1 MQRQARSIQKESIT
15 MEDFQSRA
23 FFNVLETDAAYL
35 DQYGNWQ
42 KSPDKKSLV
51 RADNGSYISTVGK
64 NYSIVDN
71 RNYFEGV
78 INALSQAEIQYE
90 PKMVYE
96 EGNGRR
102 TTMVV
107 KLPQFQLYKGSPTE
121 QQDFELRIRNSFDTT
136 MAADTVLGFL
146 RLVCTNGMTAFD
158 AQFSYRMIH
167 KGDVLLKA
175 EQAIELYKD
184 FEGTWQRNKAIIERL
199 GHSKGTKDAV
209 RRYIGDGEVS
219 LNSIFKGERWASKLQ
234 QKWYE
239 SNETTNLWD
248 LYNMMTYI
256 ISHEYGH
263 NYSSKVNKM
272 QELNR
277 EVKAWNKLLE
287 VSDATFY

>member
-1 MQRQARSIQKESIT
+1 MSLRQARSISKDALTVDEF
-15 MEDFQSRA
+15 MNKA
-23 FFNVLETDAAYL
+23 FFDIYETDAAYL
-35 DQYGNWQ
+35 DQYGNWE
-42 KSPDKKSLV
+42 KITDKKSLV
-51 RADNGSYISTVGK
+51 RSDGSYVSTVGK

-71 RNYFEGV
+71 RKYFEGV
-78 INALSQAEIQYE
+78 IGALSQAEVQYE
-90 PKMVYE
+90 PKQVYV

-107 KLPQFQLYKGSPTE
+107 KLPQFALYPNTQE
-121 QQDFELRIRNSFDTT
+121 AQDFELRIRNSFDTT
-136 MAADTVLGFL
+136 MAADTILGFL
-146 RLVCTNGMTAFD
+146 RLICTNGMTAFD

-175 EQAIELYKD
+175 EQAIELYRD
-184 FEGTWQRNKAIIERL
+184 FEGAWQRNKAIIEQL
-199 GHSKGTKDAV
+199 GHSKGSKDAV

-277 EVKAWNKLLE
+277 EVKSWNRLLD

>member
-1 MQRQARSIQKESIT
+1 MQRQARSIIKESLSIS
-15 MEDFQSRA
+15 DFMDQA
-23 FFNVLETDAAYL
+23 FFNVYESDAAYM
-35 DQYGNWQ
+35 DSYGNWQ
-42 KSPDKKSLV
+42 KSPDKKALI
-51 RADNGSYISTVGK
+51 REDGSYVSTVGK

-71 RNYFEGV
+71 RKYFEGV
-78 INALSQAEIQYE
+78 INALSQAEVQYE
-90 PKMVYE
+90 PKQVYV

-107 KLPQFQLYKGSPTE
+107 KLPQFALYPNTQE
-121 QQDFELRIRNSFDTT
+121 AQDFELRIRNSFDTT
-136 MAADTVLGFL
+136 MAADTILGFL
-146 RLVCTNGMTAFD
+146 RLACTNGMTAFD

-175 EQAIELYKD
+175 EQAIELYRD
-184 FEGTWQRNKAIIERL
+184 FEGTWQRNKAIIEQL
-199 GHSKGTKDAV
+199 GHSKGSKDAV

>member
-1 MQRQARSIQKESIT
+1 MSLRQARSISKEALT
-15 MEDFQSRA
+15 VDEFMNKA
-23 FFNVLETDAAYL
+23 FFDVYETEAAYM
-35 DQYGNWQ
+35 DTFGNWQ
-42 KSPDKKSLV
+42 KSPDKKSLI
-51 RADNGSYISTVGK
+51 RNDGSYVSTVGK

-71 RNYFEGV
+71 RKYFEGV
-78 INALSQAEIQYE
+78 INALSQAEVQYE
-90 PKMVYE
+90 PKQVYV

-107 KLPQFQLYKGSPTE
+107 KLPQFALYPNTTE
-121 QQDFELRIRNSFDTT
+121 AQDFELRIRNSFDTT

-146 RLVCTNGMTAFD
+146 RLICTNGMTAFD

-184 FEGTWQRNKAIIERL
+184 FEGTWQRNKTIIERL

-219 LNSIFKGERWASKLQ
+219 LNSMFKGERWASKLQ

-239 SNETTNLWD
+239 ANETTNLWD
-248 LYNMMTYI
+248 LYNIMTSI

-272 QELNR
+272 QELNK
-277 EVKAWNKLLE
+277 EVKNWNRLLE

>member
-1 MQRQARSIQKESIT
+1 MSLRQARSISKDTLTVDEF
-15 MEDFQSRA
+15 MNKA
-23 FFNVLETDAAYL
+23 FFDVYETDAAYL
-35 DQYGNWQ
+35 DQYGNWE
-42 KSPDKKSLV
+42 KINDKKSLV
-51 RADNGSYISTVGK
+51 RADGSYVSTVGK

-71 RNYFEGV
+71 RKYFEGV
-78 INALSQAEIQYE
+78 INSLSQAEVQYE
-90 PKMVYE
+90 PKQVYV

-107 KLPQFQLYKGSPTE
+107 KLPQFALYPNTQE
-121 QQDFELRIRNSFDTT
+121 AQDFELRIRNSFDTT
-136 MAADTVLGFL
+136 MAADTILGFL
-146 RLVCTNGMTAFD
+146 RLICTNGMTAFD

-175 EQAIELYKD
+175 EQAIELYRD
-184 FEGTWQRNKAIIERL
+184 FEGTWQRNKAIIEQL

-272 QELNR
+272 QELNK
-277 EVKAWNKLLE
+277 EVKSWNRLLD

>member
-1 MQRQARSIQKESIT
+1 MSLRQARSISKEALT
-15 MEDFQSRA
+15 VDEFMNKA
-23 FFNVLETDAAYL
+23 FFDVYETDAAYM
-35 DQYGNWQ
+35 DTYGNWQ
-42 KSPDKKSLV
+42 KSPDKKALI
-51 RADNGSYISTVGK
+51 RNDGSYISTVGS

-71 RNYFEGV
+71 RKYFEGV
-78 INALSQAEIQYE
+78 INALSQAEVQYE
-90 PKMVYE
+90 PKMVYT

-107 KLPQFQLYKGSPTE
+107 KLPQFALYPNTQE
-121 QQDFELRIRNSFDTT
+121 AQDFELRIRNSFDTT
-136 MAADTVLGFL
+136 MAADTILGFL

-175 EQAIELYKD
+175 EQAIELYRD
-184 FEGTWQRNKAIIERL
+184 FEGTWQRNKAIIEQL
-199 GHSKGTKDAV
+199 GHSKGSKDAV